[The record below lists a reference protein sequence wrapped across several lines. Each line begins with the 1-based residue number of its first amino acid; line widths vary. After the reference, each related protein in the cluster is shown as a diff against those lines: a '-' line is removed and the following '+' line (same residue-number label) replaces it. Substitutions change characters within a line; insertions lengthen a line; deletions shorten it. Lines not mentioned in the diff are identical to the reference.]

1 MRQQIDI
8 MLIQAK
14 GQKGDIKLHKK
25 KEKKYNNI
33 QKETPYI

>member
-8 MLIQAK
+8 MLIQA